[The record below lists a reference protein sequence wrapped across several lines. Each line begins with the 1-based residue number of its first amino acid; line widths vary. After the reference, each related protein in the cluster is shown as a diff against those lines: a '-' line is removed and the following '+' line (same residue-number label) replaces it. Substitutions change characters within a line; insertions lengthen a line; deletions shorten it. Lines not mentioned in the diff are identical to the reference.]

1 MQMTGPIRTI
11 VAGIATLDAEDSVLA
26 AAVSLAQDLGAT
38 LHVMHVFDLPEP
50 IQAAY
55 QERMIF
61 DPTLLTRYGRDL
73 EIRLENRVRS
83 LVGGANVI
91 CHVRRGAVS
100 ACLSELGSSIGAD
113 LLIVGAARRG
123 RTWRHQL
130 GSAAEGVIRA
140 SGIPVLVL
148 RQPLPRDATRVLL
161 TSDLSSR
168 SDAVIAR
175 GVDLARALFPASEPE
190 YRTLVVVHHD
200 PESALPL
207 RAEVMTEV
215 ATAELNR
222 LLERS
227 LRGEHTGAGKVRIGE
242 PADEVLCEAWEWQ
255 TDLLVVGA
263 HGRTGNHDFLL
274 GSVAGATL
282 RGASCNVLVI
292 PQLPPV
298 EEAADVPGRTAS
310 MRRGSRAEAEPAHPH
325 L

>member
-1 MQMTGPIRTI
+1 MTGPIRTI

-26 AAVSLAQDLGAT
+26 PAVKLAEELGAT

-61 DPTLLTRYGRDL
+61 DPTLLKRYGRDL
-73 EIRLENRVRS
+73 EIRLENRVRGLAS
-83 LVGGANVI
+83 RANVV

-100 ACLSELGSSIGAD
+100 ACLSDLSNSIGAD
-113 LLIVGAARRG
+113 LLIVGAARKG

-130 GSAAEGVIRA
+130 GSSAEGVIRA

-148 RQPLPRDATRVLL
+148 RQPLVQKAARVLL

-168 SDAVIAR
+168 SEGVISR
-175 GVDLARALFPASEPE
+175 GVDLAAALSPSARPE

-200 PESALPL
+200 PESAVPF
-207 RAEVMTEV
+207 RSEVLAEV
-215 ATAELNR
+215 ATSELNR
-222 LLERS
+222 LLDRS
-227 LRGEHTGAGKVRIGE
+227 LGDEHGMNGTIRIGE
-242 PADEVLCEAWEWQ
+242 PADEVLCEAWDWQ
-255 TDLLVVGA
+255 ADLLVVGA

-292 PQLPPV
+292 PQLPPGAG
-298 EEAADVPGRTAS
+298 AAGVPERVPHARLGTQPV
-310 MRRGSRAEAEPAHPH
+310 AEPSPPH